1 MKRMADPSI
10 RRVTFAVCR
19 CNTFSAKGIPPM
31 LITLILSYLNRSR
44 RFSWSPALSFE
55 DRSIY
60 STLIPGAQY

>member
-1 MKRMADPSI
+1 MKRIADPSN

-19 CNTFSAKGIPPM
+19 RNTFSTKGIPM

-44 RFSWSPALSFE
+44 GFSWSPALSFE
-55 DRSIY
+55 DHAVY